1 MEPDRVSEDAVTV
14 GTIGGRPK
22 GNSHMETAYATPTT
36 RFLDEQMSARLL
48 DRRPDVMFAIF
59 RNTVPNLVMPGRRPA
74 IVTRF
79 PDVQEVLQ
87 RPDIFTVTYAP
98 MMDPSVGPFMLGRD
112 GTEINRRD
120 KAIMTSIMGRGDL
133 PKVRQIVARLADEAV
148 TPQIDKRRIEVVN
161 TVSRVVPMRLVNEYF
176 GLKGVDVGTMM
187 RWSKATQYDMFHND
201 LYSSPPGRLA
211 RFPQIHLDNLAA
223 GAEMRAHLAA
233 WIPRCR
239 ERLGETPPPDDI
251 LSRLLRTPFPDAIG
265 FDEERIATNIMGT
278 LVGAGETTSQ
288 AVAQIL
294 EQLFKRPV
302 HLAGAVAAAK
312 ADDDALLFNYC
323 WEALRF
329 NPIFPGVFRRC
340 MQDYTIARGTL
351 RSRKIKAGKLVVAA
365 IRSAMRD
372 GREIP
377 AAGTFCIDRPA
388 HHYMHFGYGRHSCLG
403 DQVSQVM
410 VPETVKRLLKLPGL
424 RPAAPIDKRGGP
436 WPEEYV
442 VEFDLPLD

>member
-1 MEPDRVSEDAVTV
+1 
-14 GTIGGRPK
+14 
-22 GNSHMETAYATPTT
+22 METAYARPIT
-36 RFLDEQMSARLL
+36 RTMDEQVSARLL
-48 DRRPDVMFAIF
+48 DRKPDLMFAIF

-87 RPDIFTVTYAP
+87 RPDVFTVTYAP

-120 KAIMTSIMGRGDL
+120 KGIMAAIMGRHDL
-133 PKVRQIVARLADEAV
+133 PKVRQLVMRLADEAV
-148 TPQIDKRRIEVVN
+148 TPQIDKRSIEIVN
-161 TVSRVVPMRLVNEYF
+161 TVSRVVPMRLVAEYF
-176 GLKGVDVGTMM
+176 GLGGVDVGTMM
-187 RWSKATQYDMFHND
+187 RWSRATQYDMFHND

-211 RFPQIHLDNLAA
+211 RFPQIHTDNLDA
-223 GAEMRAHLAA
+223 GAEMRAHLAE
-233 WIPRCR
+233 WLPRCR
-239 ERLGETPPPDDI
+239 ERLGDTPPPDDI

-294 EQLFKRPV
+294 EQLFKRPPQ
-302 HLAGAVAAAK
+302 LAGAVAAAK
-312 ADDDALLFNYC
+312 ACDDALLQNYC

-340 MQDYTIARGTL
+340 VQDYTIARGTL
-351 RSRKIKAGKLVVAA
+351 RSRTIKAGKLVVAA

-377 AAGTFCIDRPA
+377 AAGAFCIDRPA
-388 HHYMHFGYGRHSCLG
+388 HHYMHFGYGLHSCLG

-410 VPETVKRLLKLPGL
+410 VPEIVKRLLKLPGL
-424 RPAAPIDKRGGP
+424 RPAGPIEKQGGP
-436 WPEEYV
+436 WPEEYI
-442 VEFDLPLD
+442 VEFDLPLS

>member
-1 MEPDRVSEDAVTV
+1 
-14 GTIGGRPK
+14 
-22 GNSHMETAYATPTT
+22 METAYATPTT
-36 RFLDEQMSARLL
+36 RTLDEQVSARLL
-48 DRRPDVMFAIF
+48 DRRPDLMFAIF

-74 IVTRF
+74 IVSRF

-87 RPDIFTVTYAP
+87 RPDVFTVTYAP

-112 GTEINRRD
+112 DTEINRRD
-120 KAIMTSIMGRGDL
+120 KGIMAAIMGRQDL
-133 PKVRQIVARLADEAV
+133 PKLRQLVARLADEAV
-148 TPQIDKRRIEVVN
+148 APQIDKRAIEIVN
-161 TVSRVVPMRLVNEYF
+161 TVSRVVPMRLVAEYF
-176 GLKGVDVGTMM
+176 GLGGADVATMM

-233 WIPRCR
+233 WMPRCR
-239 ERLGETPPPDDI
+239 ARLGDTPPPDDI

-265 FDEERIATNIMGT
+265 FDQERIATNIMGT

-294 EQLFKRPV
+294 EQLFKRPA

-312 ADDDALLFNYC
+312 ADDDALLQRYC

-340 MQDYTIARGTL
+340 VADYTVARGTL

-377 AAGTFCIDRPA
+377 APGAFCIDRPA
-388 HHYMHFGYGRHSCLG
+388 YHYMHFGYGLHSCLG
-403 DQVSQVM
+403 DQVSLVM
-410 VPETVKRLLKLPGL
+410 VPGIVKRLLALPRL
-424 RPAAPIDKRGGP
+424 RPAGPIDKQGGP
-436 WPEEYV
+436 WPEQYV
-442 VEFDLPLD
+442 VEFDLPLC